1 MSSQTRTP
9 ALQMQAPPSEEEVD
23 AVGQQLGIQLA
34 SYLFPLLVVLDTAL
48 DKRLVRTFLGSIQ
61 TIITF
66 RDRMHGLLLSEMGG
80 YLLSP
85 EYERAGTKR
94 LANLLHSP
102 KWSGR
107 EVDDFLWAW
116 AITAV
121 ETHEASGQDT
131 YLIWDESVWEK
142 PESQH
147 MEDLGPVRSSKAHRL
162 TRTRRGF
169 TRPPRRP
176 IFVPGLNWLGLILVS
191 SSAHAGPP
199 TLGAMRW
206 WSTRGPHAEH
216 KRKLEASVLLH
227 CVATF
232 DQRVMHVFD
241 RGFATEPWLHLC
253 FALQQRLVVR
263 WPHGQYLINEQGRAC
278 KAWQIAR
285 GKRAWGKRRIWNEH
299 LHRHLETAV
308 LAFPVRHPDFAVPLW
323 LVVSRQ
329 GKGRRPWYLLT
340 TEEVR
345 TEQQAWRIVF
355 AYARR
360 WDIEGTWRFDKSEM
374 GFEGPRLRTW
384 ECCRKLLLMATLAS
398 AFLLTLAREEATG
411 LRTWL
416 LRHFCHRTG
425 AKARRARL
433 PLYRLRLAVCRL
445 WQRAPPRFE
454 LLAMRR
460 LA

>member
-1 MSSQTRTP
+1 MYSQSLIAP
-9 ALQMQAPPSEEEVD
+9 AKEQGLPYSEDVM
-23 AVGQQLGIQLA
+23 AQHLGIRLA
-34 SYLFPLLVVLDTAL
+34 TYLFPLLVVLDTLL
-48 DKRLVRTFLGSIQ
+48 DKRLVRTFLGGIQ

-66 RDRMHGLLLSEMGG
+66 RDRMHGLLLSEMGAC
-80 YLLSP
+80 LLSP
-85 EYERAGTKR
+85 EHERAGTKR

-107 EVDDFLWAW
+107 VIEDFLWSW
-116 AITAV
+116 ATTFLDQQ
-121 ETHEASGQDT
+121 ESLGQDT
-131 YLIWDESVWEK
+131 YVIWDESVWEK
-142 PESQH
+142 PESQK
-147 MEDLGPVRSSKAHRL
+147 MEELGSVRSSKAHRL
-162 TRTRRGF
+162 THVKPGF
-169 TRPPRRP
+169 YRPPRRP
-176 IFVPGLNWLGLILVS
+176 IFVPGLNWLGLILVGPKPRLS
-191 SSAHAGPP
+191 SP
-199 TLGAMRW
+199 TLAAMRW
-206 WSTRGPHAEH
+206 WSSRGPHAEH
-216 KRKLEASVLLH
+216 RRRMEAALFLR
-227 CVATF
+227 CVASWG
-232 DQRVMHVFD
+232 QRVIHVFD

-253 FALQQRLVVR
+253 VALQQRFIVR
-263 WPHGQYLINEQGRAC
+263 WPQRQYLIDEQGRAR

-285 GKRAWGKRRIWNEH
+285 GKRAWGKQQIWNDH
-299 LHRHLETAV
+299 LHRYLETAV
-308 LAFPVRHPDFAVPLW
+308 LAFPVRHPDLARPLW

-360 WDIEGTWRFDKSEM
+360 WDIEETWRFDKSEL
-374 GFEGPRLRTW
+374 GFECPRLRSW
-384 ECCRKLLLMATLAS
+384 ECCRKLLLMATLAH
-398 AFLLTLAREEATG
+398 AFLLTLAREDASQV
-411 LRTWL
+411 RTWL

-433 PLYRLRLAVCRL
+433 PLYRLRLAISRL

>member
-1 MSSQTRTP
+1 MP
-9 ALQMQAPPSEEEVD
+9 APQVQAPPSEEEME
-23 AVGQQLGIQLA
+23 AIGQQVGIQLA
-34 SYLFPLLVVLDTAL
+34 SYLFPLLVVLDSLL
-48 DKRLVRTFLGSIQ
+48 DKRLVRTFLKGIQ
-61 TIITF
+61 IIITF

-80 YLLSP
+80 SLLSP
-85 EYERAGTKR
+85 EQERAGTKR
-94 LANLLHSP
+94 LANVLHSP
-102 KWSGR
+102 RWSGQ
-107 EVDDFLWAW
+107 VIDDFLWSW
-116 AITAV
+116 AITEV
-121 ETHEASGQDT
+121 ERHEAQGQET
-131 YLIWDESVWEK
+131 LVIWDESVWEK
-142 PESQH
+142 PESQK

-169 TRPPRRP
+169 TRPPSHP
-176 IFVPGLNWLGLILVS
+176 IFVPGLHWLGLLLVGVS
-191 SSAHAGPP
+191 PRAGPP
-199 TLGAMRW
+199 TLAAMRW

-216 KRKLEASVLLH
+216 KRKLEAGLMLD

-232 DQRVMHVFD
+232 GRRVIPVFD
-241 RGFATEPWLHLC
+241 RGYATEPWLHLC
-253 FALQQRLVVR
+253 FALKQRLVVR
-263 WPHGQYLINEQGRAC
+263 WPQGQYLIDEQGRAR
-278 KAWQIAR
+278 KAWKIAQ
-285 GKRAWGKRRIWNEH
+285 GKRAWGKRQIWNEH

-345 TEQQAWRIVF
+345 TEQQAWRMVF

-360 WDIEGTWRFDKSEM
+360 WDSEGIWRFDKSEM
-374 GFEGPRLRTW
+374 GFECPRLRTW
-384 ECCRKLLLMATLAS
+384 ECCRTLLLMATLAV
-398 AFLLTLAREEATG
+398 AFLLTLAREEAAG
-411 LRTWL
+411 VRTWL

-433 PLYRLRLAVCRL
+433 PLSRLRLALSRL